1 MSLGHTAKTIFHDT
15 ASEQAPSLAMLSVAR
30 TQGILGLRHQI
41 AKANRRFLAILA
53 SQMWQYFLDALN
65 SRSRFV
71 NLDRLCGPSE

>member
-1 MSLGHTAKTIFHDT
+1 MWFATKIG
-15 ASEQAPSLAMLSVAR
+15 Q
-30 TQGILGLRHQI
+30 
-41 AKANRRFLAILA
+41 ANRRFLAFLA